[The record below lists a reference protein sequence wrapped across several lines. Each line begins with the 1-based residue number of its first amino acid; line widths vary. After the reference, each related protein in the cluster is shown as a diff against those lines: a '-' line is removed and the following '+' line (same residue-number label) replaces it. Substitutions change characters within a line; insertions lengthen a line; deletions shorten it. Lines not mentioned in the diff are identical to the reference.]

1 MQTTLRKYEGTSAAN
16 IAAGHAIVREHCIAA
31 SFPVNP
37 GMLDKN

>member
-1 MQTTLRKYEGTSAAN
+1 MQTTRRKHQGTSAAN
-16 IAAGHAIVREHCIAA
+16 LAAGHAIVRERCIAA

>member
-1 MQTTLRKYEGTSAAN
+1 MQTNLRKYQGTSAA
-16 IAAGHAIVREHCIAA
+16 ILAAGHAIVRERCIAA